1 MSNPAPASP
10 ALMLRQLSFAMRVS
24 RALYA
29 GVELRIADILA
40 SGAQTS
46 AEIAAK
52 TGTHAPTL
60 RRLLRALVAYGV
72 FEEQAPDIFRL
83 NAAGELLRKDAPG
96 SQRAGVLF
104 TAGAARWELWSDFL
118 ESVRTGQAVVERAFG
133 KNIFEQL
140 RDDTEESALFNQA
153 MTSYSA
159 ALSAPV
165 VAAYDFSSFG
175 RIVDVGGGNGRF
187 LTDILAANSRVHGI
201 VFDLPNVVTM
211 ATALVNASAA
221 VERCEIIAGDF
232 FESIPSGADAYL
244 LKQVIH
250 DWDDARCVAIL
261 TNCHKAMSPA
271 AKLLIVERVMPEKAE
286 AGRAADSYLLDL
298 EMLVNT
304 PGGRERTEA
313 EFSDILIEA
322 GFRLTRIVPTSAQ
335 VSVIEALA
343 V

>member
-1 MSNPAPASP
+1 MSNAGPLSP

-29 GVELRIADILA
+29 GVELGIADILA

-46 AEIAAK
+46 IEIAAR

-104 TAGAARWELWSDFL
+104 TAGAARWGLWSDFL
-118 ESVRTGQAVVERAFG
+118 ASVRTGQAVVERAFG

-140 RDDTEESALFNQA
+140 RDDVEESALFNQA

-175 RIVDVGGGNGRF
+175 RIVDVGGGHGRF
-187 LTDILAANSRVHGI
+187 LTDILAANPRVHGI

-250 DWDDARCVAIL
+250 DWDDGRCVAIL
-261 TNCHKAMSPA
+261 TNCHKAMSST

-322 GFRLTRIVPTSAQ
+322 GFRPTRIVPTTAQ
-335 VSVIEALA
+335 VCVIEALA
-343 V
+343 L